1 MGRMQS
7 NTIDIH
13 ITLTQNMTNNSISS
27 NSPDLTPQSITC
39 AKVTNPI
46 NARSCGDTYPTKVCP
61 PHSLINREITK
72 YMIPRLNSTSTKTH
86 SYGRYQNT
94 IYEDDH
100 ASIIGGGFDNFPTIT
115 SPSRFKDITSLIHPL
130 NRTIDTI

>member
-1 MGRMQS
+1 MDPHKRSLKPLKVINSNLRRKNLTKHMGRMQS

-100 ASIIGGGFDNFPTIT
+100 ASI
-115 SPSRFKDITSLIHPL
+115 
-130 NRTIDTI
+130 